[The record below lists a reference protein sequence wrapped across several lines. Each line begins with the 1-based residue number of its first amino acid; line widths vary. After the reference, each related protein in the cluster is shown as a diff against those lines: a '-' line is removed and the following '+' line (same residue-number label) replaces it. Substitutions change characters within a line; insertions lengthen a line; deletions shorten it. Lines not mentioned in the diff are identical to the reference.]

1 MTLSKEIKK
10 IEILGALFNLL
21 ITSLANLAK
30 LALLFS
36 RQVEGFFSYYLH
48 PYQYIFHALTILYS
62 TLVCRIDVHAHLLNW
77 RKSSPLHGLIL
88 VCMFFFN
95 FEKKFPPARPYLG
108 LHVYCFLEKNP
119 PCTSIP
125 SCTFIG
131 ILSFL
136 IKSNGC
142 IMVA

>member
-88 VCMFFFN
+88 VCMFID
-95 FEKKFPPARPYLG
+95 FEKKIT
-108 LHVYCFLEKNP
+108 LHVY
-119 PCTSIP
+119 SI
-125 SCTFIG
+125 
-131 ILSFL
+131 LH
-136 IKSNGC
+136 
-142 IMVA
+142 V